1 MHWELLTTL
10 GVLVMAMAVFLSE
23 RVRPD
28 LVALATVAAL
38 AGAGV
43 LTAPE
48 AFSGFSS
55 PAVMTL
61 IAVFI
66 LAEGLNRTG
75 VANQVGRLL
84 LRWGGRREGRLVAL
98 VMAAAAGLS
107 LFMNNIASA
116 AVLLPAVSGAA
127 RRAQVSASR
136 VLMPL
141 AFATILGGMATLLTT
156 MNIVVS
162 SVLLEQGYPGY
173 GLLDFLPVG
182 GPMLAA
188 GIAYMVVW
196 GRHRLP
202 ARSGKEELV
211 RAARQEADLLDVYR
225 MGEYFF
231 RARIPDGS
239 FLAGRELAE
248 STFREEFGLNV
259 VAVEKP
265 GGRLVLPEP
274 ETVFEAGDVVI
285 LEGSEEE
292 FRRRDREPYLEILP
306 RRRLRAGD
314 LETASTVIVE
324 AMLAPR
330 SGLIGRSLRE
340 VHFRRK
346 YGMTALAIWRAGQPI
361 RDGVANE
368 PLAFGDALLLQ
379 GSRSRLEVLEAE
391 PGLILL
397 TVDREPP
404 PVRGLGR
411 VALVILLATL
421 AAVVLTPLP
430 VAQVMLTG
438 AVVMALAGAVTMD
451 QAYRAVDWKGIFLVA
466 GMLPLALA
474 MTKSGAAELVSTG
487 LLTAFGRLSPIA
499 ITAAL
504 FLVSALLTQAIS
516 GAAVAAMMAPVAVA
530 AGVGSGVSP
539 QALGMA
545 VALGASMAF
554 LTPLGHP
561 VNTLVMGAG
570 DYRFR
575 DYRRV
580 GWPLFLI
587 LAVVA
592 VAALAVRYALV

>member
-1 MHWELLTTL
+1 MHWDLVSTVVVVVAAMLLL
-10 GVLVMAMAVFLSE
+10 LSD
-23 RVRPD
+23 RLRPD
-28 LVALATVAAL
+28 LVALAMVAAL
-38 AGAGV
+38 SGAGV

-55 PAVMTL
+55 QAVITL
-61 IAVFI
+61 LSVFI

-98 VMAAAAGLS
+98 VMGAGAGLS

-116 AVLLPAVSGAA
+116 AVLLPAVTGAA
-127 RRAQVSASR
+127 RRARISASR

-141 AFATILGGMATLLTT
+141 AYATILGGMATLLTT

-162 SVLLEQGYPGY
+162 SVLMERGYPGY
-173 GLLDFLPVG
+173 GLLDFIPVG

-188 GIAYMVVW
+188 GIVYMVVW

-202 ARSGKEELV
+202 ARSTKEDLV
-211 RAARQEADLLDVYR
+211 RAAREEADLLDVYR
-225 MGEYFF
+225 MGEFFF

-239 FLAGRELAE
+239 YLAGRNLAQ
-248 STFREEFGLNV
+248 STFREEYGLNV

-274 ETVFEAGDVVI
+274 DTVFDAGDVVV
-285 LEGSEEE
+285 LEGNEEG

-306 RRRLRAGD
+306 RRRLRADD

-330 SGLIGRSLRE
+330 SGLIGRNLRE

-346 YGMTALAIWRAGQPI
+346 YGMTALAIWRAGEPV
-361 RDGVANE
+361 REGVADE

-379 GSRSRLEVLEAE
+379 GPRSRLEVLEAE

-397 TVDREPP
+397 GEDREPP
-404 PVRGLGR
+404 PVQRLGR
-411 VALVILLATL
+411 VALLILIATL
-421 AAVVLTPLP
+421 ATVVLTPLP
-430 VAQVMLTG
+430 VAQVMFTG
-438 AVVMALAGAVTMD
+438 AVAMALVGAVRMD
-451 QAYRAVDWKGIFLVA
+451 QAYRAVDWKALFLVA
-466 GMLPLALA
+466 GMLPMALA
-474 MTKSGAAELVSTG
+474 ITKSGVADLLSEAFLTG
-487 LLTAFGRLSPIA
+487 FGRLSPLA

-504 FLVSALLTQAIS
+504 FLLSALLTQAIS
-516 GAAVAAMMAPVAVA
+516 GVAVAAIMAPVAVA
-530 AGVGSGVSP
+530 AGIGSGMSP

-545 VALGASMAF
+545 VALGSSMAF
-554 LTPLGHP
+554 LSPLGHP
-561 VNTLVMGAG
+561 VNILVMGAG

-580 GWPLFLI
+580 GWPLFI
-587 LAVVA
+587 LLSLVGI
-592 VAALAVRYALV
+592 AALALRFSLV